1 MKGIPEYHA
10 LPIRLLMQLA
20 EPPYACRTLLRY
32 NFGAT
37 IAPGYAS
44 IRQSSKRVVHSSL
57 LKSTRGKSGN
67 EAAIVMEA
75 KVTDRDIER
84 LHFDAQGL
92 VPAVIQDADTK
103 QVLMLGYMT
112 KQMLA
117 KTLDTGAGVVLEP
130 EPPRAVA
137 QGRHKW

>member
-1 MKGIPEYHA
+1 
-10 LPIRLLMQLA
+10 
-20 EPPYACRTLLRY
+20 
-32 NFGAT
+32 
-37 IAPGYAS
+37 
-44 IRQSSKRVVHSSL
+44 
-57 LKSTRGKSGN
+57 
-67 EAAIVMEA
+67 MEA

-117 KTLDTGAGVVLEP
+117 KTLETEQVWFWSRSRREPWLKGATSENYLNVVGVYRNCEDNSLLILARPDGPTCHTGNVTCYYRRLDE
-130 EPPRAVA
+130 E
-137 QGRHKW
+137 

>member
-1 MKGIPEYHA
+1 
-10 LPIRLLMQLA
+10 
-20 EPPYACRTLLRY
+20 
-32 NFGAT
+32 
-37 IAPGYAS
+37 
-44 IRQSSKRVVHSSL
+44 
-57 LKSTRGKSGN
+57 
-67 EAAIVMEA
+67 MEA

-117 KTLDTGAGVVLEP
+117 KTLETEQVWFWSRSRQ
-130 EPPRAVA
+130 RAVA
-137 QGRHKW
+137 KGRYERKLLECGGRLSQL